1 MALIKCPECG
11 KENISDSA
19 EMCPA
24 CGYGIK
30 AHFEREMQRELYKRK
45 LESIT
50 MPNMPEKENSWFIV
64 AGIGVIELC
73 MSSISIIMFFGGII
87 TIAVAFYAREDNYKR
102 AMEKYNLAVTDI
114 EKYRRKILQE
124 QKEAEERLINSIVKC
139 PHCGSIDTK
148 KISTTSRVASVA
160 MVGVASSKIGKQ
172 YECKNCGYKW

>member
-50 MPNMPEKENSWFIV
+50 MPNMPEKENSWFI
-64 AGIGVIELC
+64 G
-73 MSSISIIMFFGGII
+73 
-87 TIAVAFYAREDNYKR
+87 TR
-102 AMEKYNLAVTDI
+102 LA
-114 EKYRRKILQE
+114 
-124 QKEAEERLINSIVKC
+124 
-139 PHCGSIDTK
+139 
-148 KISTTSRVASVA
+148 
-160 MVGVASSKIGKQ
+160 
-172 YECKNCGYKW
+172 